1 MKNILIITVA
11 GTSSRFSKSI
21 GHDALKC
28 IYQEENNPSIL
39 SIILEYSKTFFDKI
53 IIVGGYKFEDLKQYI
68 NTRYNIPNI
77 QLIYNEHY
85 ADYGSNYS
93 LYLGLLEV
101 FKTSDCQIVF
111 AEGDLIVDKKSYLNV
126 CNSTQSA
133 VTATKDFI
141 SADKSVAFY
150 KNADEFVRYIYDTQ
164 HEYLSVNEKFSFL
177 ANSGQIWKFTDINIL
192 KNILKNQKENDYK
205 DTNLNIVQ
213 KYFEHNKS
221 YKIITIEQWYNCN
234 TVDDYREASKIFELP
249 NEAE

>member
-21 GHDALKC
+21 GQDVLKC
-28 IYQEENNPSIL
+28 IYREKNNPSIL
-39 SIILEYSKTFFDKI
+39 NIILEYSKTLFDKI
-53 IIVGGYKFEDLKQYI
+53 IIVGGYKFENLEQYI
-68 NTRYNIPNI
+68 NIHYNTPNV

-93 LYLGLLEV
+93 LYLGIEKALQDGEC
-101 FKTSDCQIVF
+101 SIVF
-111 AEGDLIVDKKSYLNV
+111 AEGDLIVDKKSYLDV
-126 CNSTQSA
+126 CNSIQSA

-150 KNADEFVRYIYDTQ
+150 KNMDGFVRYIYDAR
-164 HEYLSVNEKFSFL
+164 HEYLSIGEKFLFL

-192 KNILKNQKENDYK
+192 RDILRNQNENDYK
-205 DTNLNIVQ
+205 DTNLNIIQ
-213 KYFEHNKS
+213 KYFEKDKS

-234 TVDDYREASKIFELP
+234 TVSDYREALNNVEI
-249 NEAE
+249 